1 MLTFKQYL
9 NEVLN
14 NSYKWEFDGEN
25 SGDDGFMYKFTTDSG
40 LQYQVYMVSQG
51 QGWKLSFNIDFN
63 YLRNL
68 GKSVDDAFKLSGTGD
83 QFRVF
88 ATVQDIIKDFITKKK
103 PNVIEFTAAED
114 SRRRLYSTFTAN
126 FEKSQ
131 PELFDTYIAWSTSTG
146 ADHYIMN
153 RAFAKNVLNGP
164 DDSYF
169 YNKIPSEYRDE
180 LRQNTEMN

>member
-14 NSYKWEFDGEN
+14 NSYKWELDDKNSDHDGVL
-25 SGDDGFMYKFTTDSG
+25 YKFTTKPG
-40 LQYQVYMVSQG
+40 LQYQVYMVSNG
-51 QGWKLSFNIDFN
+51 QGWELSFNIDFN
-63 YLRNL
+63 YLRKL
-68 GKSVDDAFKLSGTGD
+68 GKSVDTAFKISGTGD
-83 QFRVF
+83 QFRIF
-88 ATVQDIIKDFITKKK
+88 ATVQDIVKDFITKKK
-103 PNVIEFTAAED
+103 PNVIEFAAAED

-131 PELFDTYIAWSTSTG
+131 PELFNTYIAWSTKTG

-153 RAFAKNVLNGP
+153 RDFAKKVLNGP
-164 DDSYF
+164 NNSYF

-180 LRQNTEMN
+180 LR